1 MFVPGTLSSQARD
14 AREPT
19 HAEPVVACRSGWER
33 MGEGGPD
40 DSSSTLVQTGKAALT
55 FSEMGAFVRDIEAR
69 PQARLL
75 SDLDGLL
82 ALPDAKYQ
90 LVVMVLRRKL
100 RGEASE
106 RDAILARV
114 RELQAG
120 AADPAVRT
128 RAGAFLAKPQE

>member
-1 MFVPGTLSSQARD
+1 MSPG
-14 AREPT
+14 
-19 HAEPVVACRSGWER
+19 VG
-33 MGEGGPD
+33 MGEGDAD

-69 PQARLL
+69 PPARLL

-100 RGEASE
+100 RANASE
-106 RDAILARV
+106 REPILARV

-120 AADPAVRT
+120 AADPAVRK
-128 RAGAFLAKPQE
+128 RAEAFLAKPQE